1 MNDQQIENEKELV
14 ERRQRL
20 ITENKKLLKIID
32 KLLKN
37 DKTTT
42 KVKSSIKY
50 KEIKDIYN
58 LIVNIVN
65 TNKNTNYKHYK
76 DVIKSINDDVLYK
89 NILNNYE
96 EEIIEEEKESEETI
110 NPVTIME
117 EPPVDIKEFFNKE

>member
-76 DVIKSINDDVLYK
+76 DVIKSINDDILYK
-89 NILNNYE
+89 NILNNYK

-110 NPVTIME
+110 NPVTITE